1 MKGILGFLCFWCLVE
16 RPLSY
21 LLSTFCVGG
30 GGGGGVG
37 VTFKGEFISQR
48 PIRSCLSVMTP

>member
-1 MKGILGFLCFWCLVE
+1 MFLVFSRKAPQLFAEYFLC
-16 RPLSY
+16 
-21 LLSTFCVGG
+21 GG